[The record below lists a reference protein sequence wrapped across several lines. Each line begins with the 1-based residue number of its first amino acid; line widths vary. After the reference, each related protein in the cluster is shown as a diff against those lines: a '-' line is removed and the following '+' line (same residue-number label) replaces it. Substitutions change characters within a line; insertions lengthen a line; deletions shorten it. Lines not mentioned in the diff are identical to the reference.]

1 MGPLHVGFDAQIL
14 RRQRRGGI
22 SRYFCELAAALP
34 PAGVTVSLE
43 SRSPT
48 GWRPRGNWR
57 NADVVH
63 ATFYGG
69 CPYRLRQGQ
78 RLVSSLFDM
87 VPERHPEHFFLPALR
102 SPHAN
107 KAAWLSA
114 SDLIISISAAS
125 ADDLVFFHPA
135 LQTPVQVIHLATAL
149 DSIPPEPVARLQGRR
164 FWLMVGKRHAYKNGM
179 TLMRALA
186 LLHRGRR
193 SRGDLPL
200 LVFAGGGA
208 WRLEEQRCIAAH
220 GMQEAVLQLP
230 ANDAVLAWLYRQA
243 EAVLVPSL
251 AEGFS
256 LPLIEALACDT
267 PVVASDL
274 EVHREVGRG
283 FSSFLPAL
291 NAGAWAEWLLSRSVI
306 PEARPSQCLDPGEYG
321 RLRRHYAMDR
331 LVQEHVEAYAGTG
344 RLRSSCAATG
354 EKSSGHQVPH
364 RRQTY
369 KLSSPGLSL
378 AHGVECPATMMGL
391 P

>member
-34 PAGVTVSLE
+34 QAGVRVSVA
-43 SRSPT
+43 SSFST
-48 GWRPRGNWR
+48 GWWQRRAWR
-57 NADVVH
+57 QADVVH
-63 ATFYGG
+63 ATYYGG
-69 CPYRLRQGQ
+69 RPYRLRQGQ
-78 RLVSSLFDM
+78 HLVSSLFDM
-87 VPERHPEHFFLPALR
+87 VPERHPEQFFLPGLR

-107 KAAWLSA
+107 KSSWLSA

-125 ADDLVFFHPA
+125 ADDLAFFHPG
-135 LQTPVQVIHLATAL
+135 LRTPVRVIHLATAM
-149 DSIPPEPVARLQGRR
+149 DSIPPEPVARLSDRR

-193 SRGDLPL
+193 SGRELPL

-208 WRLEEQRCIAAH
+208 WRPEEQRCIAAH
-220 GMQEAVLQLP
+220 GLQHAVLQLP
-230 ANDAVLAWLYRQA
+230 ASDSVLAWLYRHA

-283 FSSFLPAL
+283 FSTFLPAL
-291 NAGAWAEWLLSRSVI
+291 NAGAWAEWLLSRSAS
-306 PEARPSQCLDPGEYG
+306 PEDRPSRCLGPLEYG
-321 RLRRHYAMDR
+321 RLRRQFAMDR
-331 LVQEHVEAYAGTG
+331 LVQQHVEAYAGADQ
-344 RLRSSCAATG
+344 LASKPLAA
-354 EKSSGHQVPH
+354 S
-364 RRQTY
+364 
-369 KLSSPGLSL
+369 
-378 AHGVECPATMMGL
+378 
-391 P
+391 

>member
-1 MGPLHVGFDAQIL
+1 LDLLIFSVGSLHIGFDDQIL
-14 RRQRRGGI
+14 RRQKRGGI

-34 PAGVTVSLE
+34 QAGVHLAKATPFSMGWSQ
-43 SRSPT
+43 SRA
-48 GWRPRGNWR
+48 WRQ
-57 NADVVH
+57 ADVVH

-69 CPYRLRQGQ
+69 RPYRLRQGQ

-87 VPERHPEHFFLPALR
+87 VPERHPEHFFLPGLR

-107 KAAWLSA
+107 KASWLSA

-125 ADDLVFFHPA
+125 ADDLMFFHPG

-149 DSIPPEPVARLQGRR
+149 DSILPEEVAGLRDRR

-186 LLHRGRR
+186 MLHRGCR
-193 SRGDLPL
+193 STCDIPL
-200 LVFAGGGA
+200 LVFAGGGP
-208 WRLEEQRCIAAH
+208 WRPEEQRYVAAH
-220 GMQEAVLQLP
+220 RLQHAVLQLP
-230 ANDAVLAWLYRQA
+230 ASDPVLAWLYRCA
-243 EAVLVPSL
+243 ETVLVPSL

-291 NAGAWAEWLLSRSVI
+291 NARAWADMLLSRAGN
-306 PEARPSQCLDPGEYG
+306 PEPRPSRYLGPVKYP
-321 RLRRHYAMDR
+321 RLRRQFSMDR
-331 LVQEHVEAYAGTG
+331 LVQQHVEAYVDIRKEESAA
-344 RLRSSCAATG
+344 LEMSS
-354 EKSSGHQVPH
+354 
-364 RRQTY
+364 
-369 KLSSPGLSL
+369 
-378 AHGVECPATMMGL
+378 
-391 P
+391 